1 MVMKNNTLK
10 DKVLKNV
17 KENIAISN
25 IVKEIEQEKT
35 INRLVLMKSLTTCA
49 AVVLIGIF
57 FINNNMTK
65 SNENMA
71 SQQVKDEMIVGKLE
85 SENKNDLKENS
96 VQDSINSAIIKD
108 EQDNFRGQSVQEM
121 PTYDKSENANVVIKE
136 YISTDSLVEDK
147 LNKID
152 LKSFIKNILEAL
164 FSIF

>member
-1 MVMKNNTLK
+1 LRR
-10 DKVLKNV
+10 
-17 KENIAISN
+17 S
-25 IVKEIEQEKT
+25 
-35 INRLVLMKSLTTCA
+35 
-49 AVVLIGIF
+49 
-57 FINNNMTK
+57 
-65 SNENMA
+65 
-71 SQQVKDEMIVGKLE
+71 
-85 SENKNDLKENS
+85 
-96 VQDSINSAIIKD
+96 KD